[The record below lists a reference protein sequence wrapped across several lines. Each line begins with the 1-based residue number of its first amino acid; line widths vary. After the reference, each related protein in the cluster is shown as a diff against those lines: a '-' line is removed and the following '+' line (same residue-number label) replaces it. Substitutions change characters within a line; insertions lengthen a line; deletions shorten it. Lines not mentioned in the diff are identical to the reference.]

1 VVVNVCPAAITSA
14 SPELVWTVLTTPER
28 FDEWAGARFVS
39 ADPLG
44 PVKPGQVIRLLA
56 RSLGREW
63 PVRIDVRDMDPQ
75 QRWLELMVHLPF
87 GVVNHERVTLTD
99 TKKGTLVRFN

>member
-1 VVVNVCPAAITSA
+1 MVVNVCPSTVTSA
-14 SPELVWTVLTTPER
+14 SPEKIWTVLTTPER

-39 ADPLG
+39 ADPAG

-75 QRWLELMVHLPF
+75 HRWLELMVHLPF

-99 TKKGTLVRFN
+99 TKQGTLVRFN